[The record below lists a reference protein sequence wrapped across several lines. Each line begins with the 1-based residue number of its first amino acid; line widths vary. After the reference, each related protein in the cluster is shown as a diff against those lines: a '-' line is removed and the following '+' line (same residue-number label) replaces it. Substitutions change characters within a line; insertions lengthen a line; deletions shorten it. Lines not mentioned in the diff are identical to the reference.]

1 MQIRY
6 GYEIEV
12 ACQNATPLIAM
23 IDLHPAFHGRI
34 VSAGGVLARSL
45 VTGENLGGM
54 RLYYDHFGNLC
65 RRIVAPPGGLVLS
78 AQGIAL
84 DSGRPDPLQAD
95 AQAVAPDSL
104 PDDVLVFLLGS
115 RYCETDVL
123 SQFAWNKFGH
133 ISSGWQKV
141 QAVCDFVH
149 HHLRF
154 DYQLAR
160 NTRSA
165 AEGLAEKVGVCRDF
179 AHLAITLCRSLNI
192 PARYCTGY
200 LGDIGVPEV
209 PFPMDFS
216 AWFEAFLGGKWW
228 TFDARHN
235 VPRIGRLLM
244 ARGRD
249 ATDVPIINSFGAHS
263 LRRFEVITEEV
274 ETDSPAML
282 GTMPCGAGQD
292 QRQNSTAPGP

>member
-95 AQAVAPDSL
+95 AQAVPPDAL

-274 ETDSPAML
+274 ETDSPAMS

-292 QRQNSTAPGP
+292 QRQNSTAPGA